1 MKEKLQNFYKKYRK
15 PIIITGCLVGTGVV
29 VYLASKYTFFAKKEY
44 MDLRGK
50 SIITWDPSTGTGTM
64 NLDKVKE
71 ILEANKDNSSCFAI
85 FREGPAPNEYI
96 AIALDDTVNM
106 V

>member
-29 VYLASKYTFFAKKEY
+29 VYLTKKYTIFPKKEY
-44 MDLRGK
+44 VDMRGR
-50 SIITWDPSTGTGTM
+50 SIISWDPGSGTGTM
-64 NLDKVKE
+64 GLEKVKE
-71 ILEANKDNSSCFAI
+71 ILEANKDNGSCFAI
-85 FREGPAPNEYI
+85 FREGPNPNEYI
-96 AIALDDTVNM
+96 TIALDDTVNM